1 MANLR
6 DIRRRIKSVKNTAQ
20 ITRAMQ
26 LVAAAKM
33 KKAQDQAM
41 AGRDYSSQLNAV
53 LSDISAGESE
63 EASHP
68 LLEVREGN
76 RELVLLIS
84 TDKGLCGPLNTNLAK
99 KLRATTSDT
108 ADYVTVGRKLRV
120 MLEKLQ
126 KNILADFSV
135 KDPVP
140 FAEARAIASFLMK
153 QFKDGKYDKVSII
166 HMRFI
171 NTLTQ
176 IPEMITL
183 LPVQPPAASENDGLI
198 PGSSTDH
205 LFEPS
210 ANEVLASILPLYGL
224 ALGLSAATAALLVSC
239 IGLGSALTMLPA
251 GLLADRF
258 DDQARGRRSVMLA
271 CAAIT
276 LAAAA
281 LVPLVPQAPWLVWP
295 IVFIWGGAGGSLYTM
310 AMIDIGAREKGIT
323 LVNSTAVLVLT
334 YTLGGL
340 AASSFSGA
348 LIDWSPALGFPLV
361 LIGVAGMGLAVLLRT
376 RHRQDI

>member
-63 EASHP
+63 EATHP

-76 RELVLLIS
+76 RELVLVIS

-99 KLRATTSDT
+99 KLRSSTSET
-108 ADYVTVGRKLRV
+108 ADYVTVGRKLRI

-140 FAEARAIASFLMK
+140 FAEARAIAAFLTK
-153 QFKDGKYDKVSII
+153 QFTEGNYDKVSII
-166 HMRFI
+166 HMRFV

-176 IPEMITL
+176 VPELVTL
-183 LPVQPPAASENDGLI
+183 LPVQPPQSSEDDGLI
-198 PGSSTDH
+198 AGRATDH

-210 ANEVLASILPLYGL
+210 AADVLASILPLYVNFQVYQ
-224 ALGLSAATAALLVSC
+224 ALLEARATEHSARMVAMKAATDNAKKF
-239 IGLGSALTMLPA
+239 IKELTLEYNKV
-251 GLLADRF
+251 R
-258 DDQARGRRSVMLA
+258 Q
-271 CAAIT
+271 AAIT
-276 LAAAA
+276 AEL
-281 LVPLVPQAPWLVWP
+281 LE
-295 IVFIWGGAGGSLYTM
+295 ITT
-310 AMIDIGAREKGIT
+310 AMKAME
-323 LVNSTAVLVLT
+323 
-334 YTLGGL
+334 
-340 AASSFSGA
+340 
-348 LIDWSPALGFPLV
+348 
-361 LIGVAGMGLAVLLRT
+361 
-376 RHRQDI
+376 